1 MKKKEAE
8 KTKDTE
14 KDVEKPE
21 DIQEG
26 SNKKTVEELQ
36 NTIEKLQKHKDEIFA
51 QLQRVSADY
60 INYQKRVP
68 KQISDTLHYEKE
80 KIIKSLLVV
89 LDNFERTIQN
99 ADKSENVEA
108 LTKGIRMVYDQML
121 DILKS
126 HGVEQMETSGKNF
139 DPSMHEAIM
148 RKTDSGKE
156 DNIVLEEFQKG
167 YILNGKVL
175 RPGKVAVNKLP
186 FEQPKE
192 QEQIEEEETDEE
204 PETTDTEQS

>member
-8 KTKDTE
+8 KPKDAE
-14 KDVEKPE
+14 EEVGKPE
-21 DIQEG
+21 DIQEDL
-26 SNKKTVEELQ
+26 NEKKIKELQ
-36 NTIEKLQKHKDEIFA
+36 NTIEMLQKQKDDTFA

-68 KQISDTLHYEKE
+68 KQLSDALHYEKE

-89 LDNFERTIQN
+89 LDNFERTIHN
-99 ADKSENVEA
+99 AAKSENVDA
-108 LTKGIRMVYDQML
+108 CTKGIRIVYDQML

-126 HGVEQMETSGKNF
+126 HGIEQIETSGKKF
-139 DPSMHEAIM
+139 DPSMHEAII
-148 RKTDSGKE
+148 RKTELDKE

-167 YILNGKVL
+167 YILNGRVI

-186 FEQPKE
+186 EVQPKE
-192 QEQIEEEETDEE
+192 QEQTGQDKTIEE